1 MIGAARR
8 APSAP
13 MNASLRNRR
22 EAGVVDW
29 LIDRLALRLADRTD
43 VRHSPPW
50 EPRANVLLGVLEP
63 IWVQPP
69 PVANGDSDGEGD
81 ENKAA
86 HANTGSDPVEQVAVE
101 TGDVP
106 ALGLNF
112 RVRASE
118 TDVIQLDVDV
128 AFALYLEEIAT
139 LAEQRTYL
147 GATETE
153 VSSAPTTDAGAT
165 PAPDAAAD
173 ASLDAATA
181 AADAVI
187 DPSVTGAAEQAASPA
202 AQAPGDDA
210 SSGRSR
216 RKRERKTRL
225 LGAWRRR
232 DVEVPSARL
241 VVPLDGT
248 VVELQSQ
255 VDQIVR
261 DVVDDHYASPIAMR
275 PLRTKRNELPRAALA
290 DEASFEAALNE
301 VLDKDWKPTAYPDL
315 ELTAFAQ
322 PLGGGEYLVTV
333 ALRNMTQTEGRQQ
346 QDMTAYDCRI
356 AVHPTAATPILP
368 QRFDLAPDDYQLAAL
383 ADVIGHG
390 TGCVAVATP
399 AGGIRSET
407 LPTHIQSVI
416 EPRDDH
422 VIPPRWDELSQDPTA
437 ILASIQVAME
447 DYQGD
452 FERFVADVEGQPHH
466 DEAKRDLDQ
475 FSDELRRFRLGRRAM
490 RDDPRLAQA
499 FQLANETFALAN
511 AGRPFATWRLFQLVY
526 IVTHLPALA
535 ARESNDADYRR
546 ELDHV
551 DVLWFPAGGGKTE
564 AYLGLI
570 VTALFYDRLRGKNA
584 GVTTWLRFPLRMLS
598 VQQVFRMLRVL
609 VVAEDLRRERHI
621 GSGSA
626 DPFALGYLVGS
637 GGTPNR
643 LGQYPSA
650 WWRGWDVERRLAQR
664 GEFSA
669 VHEDDRIVTKC
680 PYCGQEEVALVLDEA
695 AVRVVHRCQAS
706 GCGRE
711 LPLQVTDEEVY
722 RALPSIVI
730 STVDKL
736 TGYSWFPEFTAFSR
750 GPRYRCPQHGYFSVP
765 FAGTCPVGPELC
777 PPPRRGVAYE
787 AVPAVKD
794 PVPALTV
801 QDEMHLLK
809 EELGAFSGHY
819 EGLIAEL
826 QRGGPS
832 GLPSKVLAASATIEQ
847 YEDQLR
853 QVYGRI
859 PRAFPSRGFERGRT
873 FYIQTTPDMRRTF
886 VGVLPHYR
894 RKADVAAIIQAEL
907 LRAVTEVEDANDPFA
922 ELGLSADLWDQPPTQ
937 REVADLL
944 FNYEVALG
952 YVNSKAHGAKLD
964 EELRLLSDALNNEG
978 HGPLDRVVLTGQ
990 VPIPELAGAIGRVQE
1005 DTLATDRG
1013 TRLRALVGTSVVSH
1027 GVDLDRLNM
1036 LVMAGMPTTAAD
1048 YIQVTA
1054 RSGRTHAGLV
1064 VTVYDAFSRRE
1075 RSLFSNFT
1083 SYHTFLDQMVTP
1095 VPVNKYAFFVADR
1108 TVPGIALALLH
1119 DLARDKSL
1127 DPPEEGVRQA
1137 KHFQRW
1143 WNDRRT
1149 AIDARLR
1156 DRLRRCYATPID
1168 GVNDPGMEAELADRA
1183 LSRWDDREAKALSI
1197 PARERLTTA
1206 LFHNQPLANFREID
1220 DPGEFSVWI
1229 HSRDAFL
1236 RLTGQV
1242 VDDDEP
1248 AAPPIAQPA
1257 DGADAVS
1264 KESH

>member
-8 APSAP
+8 EPSAP
-13 MNASLRNRR
+13 VYASPRNRH
-22 EAGVVDW
+22 EAGVVDS
-29 LIDRLALRLADRTD
+29 LIDRLAIRLADRTN

-63 IWVQPP
+63 IWMQPP
-69 PVANGDSDGEGD
+69 PLAKGDTDAANATWTD
-81 ENKAA
+81 NV
-86 HANTGSDPVEQVAVE
+86 SDPVETVAAE

-112 RVRASE
+112 RVRARDSDLIE
-118 TDVIQLDVDV
+118 LDVDV
-128 AFALYLEEIAT
+128 AFALYLEEVAT

-147 GATETE
+147 GTSE
-153 VSSAPTTDAGAT
+153 VGA
-165 PAPDAAAD
+165 APDATTEAGTALGAD
-173 ASLDAATA
+173 AEADTNRSDTNPVVKAARE
-181 AADAVI
+181 
-187 DPSVTGAAEQAASPA
+187 PSVTSTSEQAGSLVPQPPA
-202 AQAPGDDA
+202 KNPPTNHGPK
-210 SSGRSR
+210 
-216 RKRERKTRL
+216 KRERKTRL

-232 DVEVPSARL
+232 DIEVPSARL
-241 VVPLDGT
+241 RVPLDGT
-248 VVELQSQ
+248 VVELSSQ
-255 VDQIVR
+255 VDQLVR
-261 DVVDDHYASPIAMR
+261 DVIDGHYASPVAMR
-275 PLRTKRNELPRAALA
+275 PLRTKRNELPRAALV
-290 DEASFEAALNE
+290 DEISFETALNE
-301 VLDKDWKPTAYPDL
+301 VLDKNWRPTAYPDL

-322 PLGGGEYLVTV
+322 PLGGDEYLVTV
-333 ALRNMTQTEGRQQ
+333 ALRNMTRIEGRQQ
-346 QDMTAYDCRI
+346 QDMAAYDCRI
-356 AVHPTAATPILP
+356 AVHPTTATPILR
-368 QRFDLAPDDYQLAAL
+368 QRFDLAPDDYQLADL
-383 ADVIGHG
+383 AEVIGHG

-422 VIPPRWDELSQDPTA
+422 VTPPRWDELSKDPTA

-447 DYQGD
+447 DYQTD
-452 FERFVADVEGQPHH
+452 FERFVTHIEGQPHH
-466 DEAKRDLDQ
+466 AEAARDLAQ

-499 FQLANETFALAN
+499 FQLANETFARAN
-511 AGRPFATWRLFQLVY
+511 AGRLFATWRLFQLVY
-526 IVTHLPALA
+526 IITHVPALA
-535 ARESNDADYRR
+535 ARENNDADYLR

-609 VVAEDLRRERHI
+609 VVAEDLRCERHV
-621 GSGSA
+621 GSLSA
-626 DPFALGYLVGS
+626 DPFGLGYLVGS

-643 LGQYPSA
+643 IGQYSSA
-650 WWRGWDVERRLAQR
+650 WWRGWESELRLAQK
-664 GEFSA
+664 GEFSSA
-669 VHEDDRIVTKC
+669 HEDDRIVTKC
-680 PYCGQEEVALVLDEA
+680 PYCGQEEVALVLDETR
-695 AVRVVHRCQAS
+695 VRVVHRCQS
-706 GCGRE
+706 NGCGRE
-711 LPLQVTDEEVY
+711 LPLHVSDEEVY

-750 GPRYRCPQHGYFSVP
+750 GPRFRCPQHGYFSVP
-765 FAGTCPVGPELC
+765 AAGTCSVGPAQC
-777 PPPRRGVAYE
+777 PPPKRTPRYLE
-787 AVPAVKD
+787 SLKVPPLKD

-859 PRAFPSRGFERGRT
+859 PRAFPSRGFERGRS
-873 FYIQTTPDMRRTF
+873 FYIQTTSDVRRTF

-907 LRAVTEVEDANDPFA
+907 LRAVTKAEDAIDPLA
-922 ELGLSADLWDQPPTQ
+922 DLGLPADLWDDPPTR
-937 REVADLL
+937 REIVDLL

-964 EELRLLSDALNNEG
+964 EELRLLSDALDNEG

-990 VPIPELAGAIGRVQE
+990 VPIPELAAAIGRIQE
-1005 DTLATDRG
+1005 DTLVTDRG

-1075 RSLFSNFT
+1075 RSLFSNFA

-1119 DLARDKSL
+1119 DLARDDGL
-1127 DPPEEGVRQA
+1127 DAPEEGIRLA
-1137 KHFQRW
+1137 KDFQRW
-1143 WNDRRT
+1143 WNDRRA
-1149 AIDARLR
+1149 AIDAQLR
-1156 DRLRRCYATPID
+1156 DRLRRSYATPIQ
-1168 GVNDPGMEAELADRA
+1168 GANDPGMEAELAARA
-1183 LSRWDDREAKALSI
+1183 LARWDEKEAKALSI

-1206 LFHNQPLANFREID
+1206 LFHNQPLANFRDID
-1220 DPGEFSVWI
+1220 DPGEFAVWI

-1236 RLTGQV
+1236 RVTGQV
-1242 VDDDEP
+1242 VDDEAPAESPTAEP
-1248 AAPPIAQPA
+1248 VDDAGAA
-1257 DGADAVS
+1257 S
-1264 KESH
+1264 KESR

>member
-1 MIGAARR
+1 MLGAARR

-13 MNASLRNRR
+13 MDASPGNRR
-22 EAGVVDW
+22 ECGVVDW
-29 LIDRLALRLADRTD
+29 LIDRLALRLADRTN

-63 IWVQPP
+63 IWVQSPP
-69 PVANGDSDGEGD
+69 DAKDGND
-81 ENKAA
+81 PAKA
-86 HANTGSDPVEQVAVE
+86 TEITSGSEPAEQAAAE

-112 RVRASE
+112 RVRAAGNDAIE
-118 TDVIQLDVDV
+118 LDIDL

-139 LAEQRTYL
+139 LREQRTYL
-147 GATETE
+147 GADDH
-153 VSSAPTTDAGAT
+153 APTSALTAT
-165 PAPDAAAD
+165 TGTAPDGAASDAWKQATEPSPDEGPPAAAAAD
-173 ASLDAATA
+173 
-181 AADAVI
+181 
-187 DPSVTGAAEQAASPA
+187 E
-202 AQAPGDDA
+202 A
-210 SSGRSR
+210 SSTPNR

-225 LGAWRRR
+225 LGAWRRQDIDLPR
-232 DVEVPSARL
+232 ARL
-241 VVPLDGT
+241 QVPLDGT
-248 VVELQSQ
+248 VVALESDVNRL
-255 VDQIVR
+255 VKE
-261 DVVDDHYASPIAMR
+261 VVDTHYASPLAMR
-275 PLRTKRNELPRAALA
+275 PLRTKRNELPQTALA
-290 DEASFEAALNE
+290 DETAFQSAVSE
-301 VLDKDWKPTAYPDL
+301 VLDKDWKPTSYPNL

-322 PLGGGEYLVTV
+322 PLGYDEFLVTV
-333 ALRNMTQTEGRQQ
+333 ALRNITRIEGRQQ

-356 AVHPTAATPILP
+356 AVHPTPATPILP
-368 QRFDLAPDDYQLAAL
+368 QRFELAPDDYQLADL
-383 ADVIGHG
+383 AEVIGHG

-399 AGGIRSET
+399 NGGLRSET

-416 EPRDDH
+416 EPRGDH
-422 VIPPRWDELSQDPTA
+422 VVAPRWDQLSADPAA
-437 ILASIQVAME
+437 ILSSVQVAME
-447 DYQGD
+447 DYAVD
-452 FERFVADVEGQPHH
+452 FERFVASAAGQPHH
-466 DEAKRDLDQ
+466 GEAARDLAQ
-475 FSDELRRFRLGRRAM
+475 FADEVRRFKLGRQAM
-490 RDDPRLAQA
+490 HDDPRLARA
-499 FQLANETFALAN
+499 FQLANETFARAN
-511 AGRPFATWRLFQLVY
+511 AGKPFATWRLFQLVY
-526 IVTHLPALA
+526 LVTHLPALA
-535 ARESNDADYRR
+535 AREKNDPEYRN
-546 ELDHV
+546 ELDYV

-584 GVTTWLRFPLRMLS
+584 GVTSWLRFPLRMLS

-609 VVAEDLRRERHI
+609 VVAEDLRRQKNI
-621 GSGSA
+621 GDTHA
-626 DPFALGYLVGS
+626 DSFALGYLVGS

-643 LGQYPSA
+643 LGAYPSA
-650 WWRGWDVERRLAQR
+650 WWRGREAEVRLARQ

-669 VHEDDRIVTKC
+669 AHEDHRIVTKC
-680 PYCGQEEVALVLDEA
+680 PHCAREQVALEYDEA
-695 AVRVVHRCQAS
+695 SVRVVHRCQAEE
-706 GCGRE
+706 CGRE
-711 LPLQVTDEEVY
+711 LPLHVTDEEVY

-736 TGYSWFPEFTAFSR
+736 TGYSWFPEFTTFSR
-750 GPRYRCPQHGYFSVP
+750 GPRYRCTQHGYFSAP
-765 FAGTCPVGPELC
+765 IAGTCPVGPELC
-777 PPPRRGVAYE
+777 PPPKRGTHYLEVG
-787 AVPAVKD
+787 PVKD

-859 PRAFPSRGFERGRT
+859 PRAFPSRGFERGRS
-873 FYIQTTPDMRRTF
+873 FYIHTKPDVRRTF

-894 RKADVAAIIQAEL
+894 RKADVAAIIQTEL
-907 LRAVTEVEDANDPFA
+907 LRAVTLLEDADDPVT
-922 ELGLSADLWDQPPTQ
+922 ELGLDPSLWGQPPSG
-937 REVADLL
+937 RDVAELL

-964 EELRLLSDALNNEG
+964 EELRLLSDALDNDG
-978 HGPLDRVVLTGQ
+978 HGPVDRVVLTGQ
-990 VPIPELAGAIGRVQE
+990 VPIPELAAAIGRVQE
-1005 DTLATDRG
+1005 DALSSDRG

-1075 RSLFSNFT
+1075 RSLFSNFP

-1108 TVPGIALALLH
+1108 TLPGIALALLH
-1119 DLARDKSL
+1119 DLAREDRL
-1127 DPPEEGVRQA
+1127 GAPVEGVRHA
-1137 KHFQRW
+1137 KHFQAW
-1143 WNDRRT
+1143 WNTHRA
-1149 AIDARLR
+1149 AIDGRLR
-1156 DRLRRCYATPID
+1156 DRLQRCYATPVP
-1168 GVNDPGMEAELADRA
+1168 GVNDPGMEGELSRRA
-1183 LSRWDDREAKALSI
+1183 LARWDDTEAKALSI

-1206 LFHNQPLANFREID
+1206 LFHNQPLANFRDID
-1220 DPGEFSVWI
+1220 DPGEFQVWF
-1229 HSRDAFL
+1229 HSRDAFK
-1236 RLTGQV
+1236 RLTGLM
-1242 VDDDEP
+1242 VDEEE
-1248 AAPPIAQPA
+1248 AATTPPT
-1257 DGADAVS
+1257 GADEGRPSAALS
-1264 KESH
+1264 KESS